1 MNLEQIQEM
10 WEKDS
15 KIDPD
20 NLHDES
26 LKIPQLHSKYYTL
39 YNTITLLRER
49 AREQYAK
56 VRLERYN
63 YYTGKATAEVY
74 AEEPFPYKVREKDA
88 IQRHLEADDKMNK
101 IDMKIKYYD
110 VMLKF
115 LEEIIRAVSNRT
127 YQIKNAIEW
136 NKFQAGYESR
146 LVRYY
151 RRIMKSFKQLQE
163 ILGGVPNDGYFG
175 HPRLKIENPF
185 SPPKEKTKKTNGGK
199 GLTNKLGNR
208 ATEIEDMIKNMR

>member
-1 MNLEQIQEM
+1 MNLEKIQEM

-15 KIDPD
+15 QIDPD

-39 YNTITLLRER
+39 YNTITLLREK
-49 AREQYAK
+49 ARESYAK

-74 AEEPFPYKVREKDA
+74 VEEPFPYKVREKDA
-88 IQRHLEADDKMNK
+88 IQRHLDADDKMNK

-136 NKFQAGYESR
+136 NKFQAGYNLS
-146 LVRYY
+146 L
-151 RRIMKSFKQLQE
+151 IH
-163 ILGGVPNDGYFG
+163 I
-175 HPRLKIENPF
+175 
-185 SPPKEKTKKTNGGK
+185 
-199 GLTNKLGNR
+199 
-208 ATEIEDMIKNMR
+208 

>member
-1 MNLEQIQEM
+1 MDLDKIQAM

-15 KIDPD
+15 HIDPD

-39 YNTITLLRER
+39 YNTITLLREK
-49 AREQYAK
+49 AREQYSK

-63 YYTGKATAEVY
+63 YYTGKSPAEVY
-74 AEEPFPYKVREKDA
+74 VEDPFPYKVREKDA
-88 IQRHLEADDKMNK
+88 IQRHLDADDKMNK

-115 LEEIIRAVSNRT
+115 LEEIIRAISNRT

-136 NKFQAGYESR
+136 NKFQAG
-146 LVRYY
+146 LDN
-151 RRIMKSFKQLQE
+151 I
-163 ILGGVPNDGYFG
+163 N
-175 HPRLKIENPF
+175 
-185 SPPKEKTKKTNGGK
+185 T
-199 GLTNKLGNR
+199 
-208 ATEIEDMIKNMR
+208 

>member
-1 MNLEQIQEM
+1 MDLEKIQAM

-15 KIDPD
+15 HIDPD

-39 YNTITLLRER
+39 YNTITLLREK
-49 AREQYAK
+49 AREQYSK

-63 YYTGKATAEVY
+63 YYTGKATVEVY

-101 IDMKIKYYD
+101 VDMKIKYYD
-110 VMLKF
+110 IMLKF
-115 LEEIIRAVSNRT
+115 LEEIIRNISGRT

-136 NKFQAGYESR
+136 NKFQAGY
-146 LVRYY
+146 
-151 RRIMKSFKQLQE
+151 
-163 ILGGVPNDGYFG
+163 N
-175 HPRLKIENPF
+175 
-185 SPPKEKTKKTNGGK
+185 
-199 GLTNKLGNR
+199 
-208 ATEIEDMIKNMR
+208 

>member
-39 YNTITLLRER
+39 YNTITLLREK
-49 AREQYAK
+49 AREQYNK

-88 IQRHLEADDKMNK
+88 IQRHLDADDKMNK

-115 LEEIIRAVSNRT
+115 LEEIIRAISNRT

-136 NKFQAGYESR
+136 NKFQAG
-146 LVRYY
+146 
-151 RRIMKSFKQLQE
+151 
-163 ILGGVPNDGYFG
+163 FG
-175 HPRLKIENPF
+175 
-185 SPPKEKTKKTNGGK
+185 
-199 GLTNKLGNR
+199 
-208 ATEIEDMIKNMR
+208 

>member
-39 YNTITLLRER
+39 YNTITLLREK
-49 AREQYAK
+49 ARESYAK
-56 VRLERYN
+56 VKLERYN
-63 YYTGKATAEVY
+63 YYTGKAPAEVY
-74 AEEPFPYKVREKDA
+74 VEEPFPYKVREKDA

-101 IDMKIKYYD
+101 VDMKIKYYD
-110 VMLKF
+110 IMLKF
-115 LEEIIRAVSNRT
+115 LEEIIRNISGRT

-136 NKFQAGYESR
+136 NKFQAGY
-146 LVRYY
+146 
-151 RRIMKSFKQLQE
+151 
-163 ILGGVPNDGYFG
+163 N
-175 HPRLKIENPF
+175 
-185 SPPKEKTKKTNGGK
+185 
-199 GLTNKLGNR
+199 
-208 ATEIEDMIKNMR
+208 

>member
-20 NLHDES
+20 NLHDDS

-49 AREQYAK
+49 AREQYSK

-63 YYTGKATAEVY
+63 YYTGKAPAEVY
-74 AEEPFPYKVREKDA
+74 VEEPFPYKVREKDA

-101 IDMKIKYYD
+101 VDMKIKYYD
-110 VMLKF
+110 IMLKF
-115 LEEIIRAVSNRT
+115 LEEIIRNISGRT

-136 NKFQAGYESR
+136 NKFQAGY
-146 LVRYY
+146 
-151 RRIMKSFKQLQE
+151 
-163 ILGGVPNDGYFG
+163 N
-175 HPRLKIENPF
+175 
-185 SPPKEKTKKTNGGK
+185 
-199 GLTNKLGNR
+199 
-208 ATEIEDMIKNMR
+208 

>member
-15 KIDPD
+15 HIDPD

-39 YNTITLLRER
+39 YNTITLLREK
-49 AREQYAK
+49 AREQFSK

-101 IDMKIKYYD
+101 VDMKIKYYD
-110 VMLKF
+110 TMLKF
-115 LEEIIRAVSNRT
+115 LEEIIRNISGRT

-136 NKFQAGYESR
+136 NKFQAGY
-146 LVRYY
+146 
-151 RRIMKSFKQLQE
+151 
-163 ILGGVPNDGYFG
+163 N
-175 HPRLKIENPF
+175 
-185 SPPKEKTKKTNGGK
+185 
-199 GLTNKLGNR
+199 
-208 ATEIEDMIKNMR
+208 

>member
-39 YNTITLLRER
+39 YNTITLMREK
-49 AREQYAK
+49 ARTQYSK

-63 YYTGKATAEVY
+63 YYTGKAPA
-74 AEEPFPYKVREKDA
+74 AAFFEEPFPYKVREKDA
-88 IQRHLEADDKMNK
+88 IQRHLEADDRMNK
-101 IDMKIKYYD
+101 VDMKIKYYD
-110 VMLKF
+110 IMLKF
-115 LEEIIRAVSNRT
+115 LEEVIRAVSNRT

-136 NKFQAGYESR
+136 NKFQAGY
-146 LVRYY
+146 
-151 RRIMKSFKQLQE
+151 
-163 ILGGVPNDGYFG
+163 N
-175 HPRLKIENPF
+175 
-185 SPPKEKTKKTNGGK
+185 
-199 GLTNKLGNR
+199 
-208 ATEIEDMIKNMR
+208 

>member
-1 MNLEQIQEM
+1 MDLEKIQAM

-15 KIDPD
+15 HIDPD

-39 YNTITLLRER
+39 YNTITLLREK
-49 AREQYAK
+49 AREQYSK
-56 VRLERYN
+56 VKLERYN
-63 YYTGKATAEVY
+63 YYTGKSPAEVY
-74 AEEPFPYKVREKDA
+74 VEEPFPYKVREKDA
-88 IQRHLEADDKMNK
+88 IQRHLDADDKMNK

-136 NKFQAGYESR
+136 NKFQAG
-146 LVRYY
+146 
-151 RRIMKSFKQLQE
+151 
-163 ILGGVPNDGYFG
+163 FG
-175 HPRLKIENPF
+175 
-185 SPPKEKTKKTNGGK
+185 
-199 GLTNKLGNR
+199 
-208 ATEIEDMIKNMR
+208 

>member
-1 MNLEQIQEM
+1 MNLEKIQEM

-15 KIDPD
+15 QIDPD

-39 YNTITLLRER
+39 YNTITLLREK
-49 AREQYAK
+49 ARESYAK
-56 VRLERYN
+56 IRLERYN

-88 IQRHLEADDKMNK
+88 IQRHLDADDKMNK

-136 NKFQAGYESR
+136 NKFQAG
-146 LVRYY
+146 
-151 RRIMKSFKQLQE
+151 
-163 ILGGVPNDGYFG
+163 FG
-175 HPRLKIENPF
+175 
-185 SPPKEKTKKTNGGK
+185 
-199 GLTNKLGNR
+199 
-208 ATEIEDMIKNMR
+208 

>member
-49 AREQYAK
+49 AREQYDK

-101 IDMKIKYYD
+101 VDMKIKYYD
-110 VMLKF
+110 IMLKF
-115 LEEIIRAVSNRT
+115 LEEIIRNISGRT
-127 YQIKNAIEW
+127 YQIKNEIEW
-136 NKFQAGYESR
+136 NKFQAGY
-146 LVRYY
+146 
-151 RRIMKSFKQLQE
+151 
-163 ILGGVPNDGYFG
+163 N
-175 HPRLKIENPF
+175 
-185 SPPKEKTKKTNGGK
+185 
-199 GLTNKLGNR
+199 
-208 ATEIEDMIKNMR
+208 

>member
-26 LKIPQLHSKYYTL
+26 LKIPQLPSKYYTL

-49 AREQYAK
+49 SREQYAK

-101 IDMKIKYYD
+101 VDMKIKYYD
-110 VMLKF
+110 IMLKF
-115 LEEIIRAVSNRT
+115 LEEIIRNISGRT

-136 NKFQAGYESR
+136 NKFQAGY
-146 LVRYY
+146 
-151 RRIMKSFKQLQE
+151 
-163 ILGGVPNDGYFG
+163 N
-175 HPRLKIENPF
+175 
-185 SPPKEKTKKTNGGK
+185 
-199 GLTNKLGNR
+199 
-208 ATEIEDMIKNMR
+208 